1 MKDDIESV
9 LPALNVL
16 IDSAI
21 DHDAYVSY
29 RRGQIDVNTH
39 KLFSDQKQWMRDIGA
54 QADIRYG
61 TFDNFST
68 NTAEGQTPATFSTV
82 RSEMKYGFGAYIKF
96 PIFDLINYKNQ
107 VNQSKVE
114 IKQAEDMFEMQRQ
127 ETRQKVIRQYNDLI
141 VKQKIFRIKSKYL
154 ETARINQLMAEK
166 EFLNGVIPVTEYSRL
181 YSITSQ
187 AEENYES
194 ALMDFK
200 TDYMLLEELTGMKFK
215 LNLNNP

>member
-39 KLFSDQKQWMRDIGA
+39 KLFSDQKQWMRD
-54 QADIRYG
+54 
-61 TFDNFST
+61 
-68 NTAEGQTPATFSTV
+68 
-82 RSEMKYGFGAYIKF
+82 
-96 PIFDLINYKNQ
+96 
-107 VNQSKVE
+107 
-114 IKQAEDMFEMQRQ
+114 MQRQ